1 RAILNS
7 LRESPMARKQS
18 PTLTEAELPIM
29 EILWQKGSAVVTD
42 VVGALSNSVVA
53 YNTVLTTLRILERKG
68 YVRHTKEG
76 RAFVYHP
83 VVERGEASRKAVR
96 NLVKRFF
103 QDSPELLILNVL
115 EDEQLDES
123 ELSRLKRLISG
134 EGGGAQRT
142 GLNWRMWRR
151 PWRYRAH
158 STAS

>member
-1 RAILNS
+1 
-7 LRESPMARKQS
+7 MARRQS

-29 EILWQKGSAVVTD
+29 EVLWEKGSAAVTD
-42 VVGALSNSVVA
+42 VVGTLANSAVA

-96 NLVKRFF
+96 NLMKRFF

-115 EDEQLDES
+115 EDELLDEQ
-123 ELSRLKRLISG
+123 EISRLRRLIAE
-134 EGGGAQRT
+134 EGGGGQ
-142 GLNWRMWRR
+142 
-151 PWRYRAH
+151 
-158 STAS
+158 

>member
-1 RAILNS
+1 
-7 LRESPMARKQS
+7 MARKQS

-115 EDEQLDES
+115 EDEQLDEG
-123 ELSRLKRLISG
+123 ELSRLKRLIAGEHSG
-134 EGGGAQRT
+134 EGGGK
-142 GLNWRMWRR
+142 
-151 PWRYRAH
+151 
-158 STAS
+158 

>member
-1 RAILNS
+1 
-7 LRESPMARKQS
+7 MARKQS

-29 EILWQKGSAVVTD
+29 DILWQKGSAVVTD
-42 VVGALSNSVVA
+42 VVAGLANSAVA

-115 EDEQLDES
+115 EDEQLAES
-123 ELSRLKRLISG
+123 ELERLKRLISG
-134 EGGGAQRT
+134 DVMGEGGGK
-142 GLNWRMWRR
+142 
-151 PWRYRAH
+151 
-158 STAS
+158 

>member
-1 RAILNS
+1 
-7 LRESPMARKQS
+7 MARKQS

-29 EILWQKGSAVVTD
+29 EILWDRGCAVVTD
-42 VVGALSNSVVA
+42 VVAGMANPAVA
-53 YNTVLTTLRILERKG
+53 YNTILTTLRILERKG

-115 EDEQLDES
+115 EDERLDEN
-123 ELSRLKRLISG
+123 ELSRLKRLIAG
-134 EGGGAQRT
+134 EGGGAQ
-142 GLNWRMWRR
+142 
-151 PWRYRAH
+151 
-158 STAS
+158 

>member
-1 RAILNS
+1 
-7 LRESPMARKQS
+7 MARKQS
-18 PTLTEAELPIM
+18 ITLTEAELPIM
-29 EILWQKGSAVVTD
+29 EIIWTKGSAAVTD
-42 VVGALSNSVVA
+42 VVEGMTDSQVA

-96 NLVKRFF
+96 NLMKRFF

-115 EDEQLDES
+115 EDEQLDGS

-134 EGGGAQRT
+134 ERSSEGGAQ
-142 GLNWRMWRR
+142 
-151 PWRYRAH
+151 
-158 STAS
+158 

>member
-1 RAILNS
+1 
-7 LRESPMARKQS
+7 MARKQS

-29 EILWQKGSAVVTD
+29 EILWDKGSAVVTD
-42 VVGALSNSVVA
+42 VVSGLANSSVA

-96 NLVKRFF
+96 NLMKRFF

-115 EDEQLDES
+115 EDEHLEEA
-123 ELSRLKRLISG
+123 ELGRLKRMIAG
-134 EGGGAQRT
+134 EGGGT
-142 GLNWRMWRR
+142 L
-151 PWRYRAH
+151 
-158 STAS
+158 

>member
-1 RAILNS
+1 
-7 LRESPMARKQS
+7 MARKQS
-18 PTLTEAELPIM
+18 PTLTEAEFPIM
-29 EILWQKGSAVVTD
+29 NILWERGSAVVTD
-42 VVGALSNSVVA
+42 VVAGMSDSTVA

-115 EDEQLDES
+115 GDEQLPEA
-123 ELSRLKRLISG
+123 ELVRLKRLIAG
-134 EGGGAQRT
+134 EAGGVE
-142 GLNWRMWRR
+142 
-151 PWRYRAH
+151 
-158 STAS
+158 

>member
-1 RAILNS
+1 
-7 LRESPMARKQS
+7 MARKQS
-18 PTLTEAELPIM
+18 STLTEAELPIM
-29 EILWQKGSAVVTD
+29 DVLWQKGSAVVTD
-42 VVGALSNSVVA
+42 VVAGLANSAVA

-115 EDEQLDES
+115 EDEQLAES
-123 ELSRLKRLISG
+123 ELDRLKRLISG
-134 EGGGAQRT
+134 NVMGEGGGK
-142 GLNWRMWRR
+142 
-151 PWRYRAH
+151 
-158 STAS
+158 

>member
-1 RAILNS
+1 
-7 LRESPMARKQS
+7 MARKQS

-29 EILWQKGSAVVTD
+29 DILWEKGSAVVTD
-42 VVGALSNSVVA
+42 VVAALASHAVA

-96 NLVKRFF
+96 NLMKRFF

-115 EDEQLDES
+115 EDEALAET
-123 ELSRLKRLISG
+123 EIVRLKRLIAG
-134 EGGGAQRT
+134 EGGGT
-142 GLNWRMWRR
+142 L
-151 PWRYRAH
+151 
-158 STAS
+158 

>member
-1 RAILNS
+1 
-7 LRESPMARKQS
+7 MARKQS
-18 PTLTEAELPIM
+18 STLTEAELPIM
-29 EILWQKGSAVVTD
+29 DILWEKGSAVVTD
-42 VVGALSNSVVA
+42 VVAGLSNTAVA

-115 EDEQLDES
+115 EDEQLAES
-123 ELSRLKRLISG
+123 ELDRLKRLISG
-134 EGGGAQRT
+134 DVMGEGGGK
-142 GLNWRMWRR
+142 
-151 PWRYRAH
+151 
-158 STAS
+158 

>member
-1 RAILNS
+1 
-7 LRESPMARKQS
+7 MARKQS
-18 PTLTEAELPIM
+18 STLTEAELPIM

-42 VVGALSNSVVA
+42 VVGSLSNSAVA

-83 VVERGEASRKAVR
+83 VVARGEASRKAVR

-103 QDSPELLILNVL
+103 QNSPELLILNVL
-115 EDEQLDES
+115 EDEQLDEG

-134 EGGGAQRT
+134 DILNEGGGVE
-142 GLNWRMWRR
+142 
-151 PWRYRAH
+151 
-158 STAS
+158 

>member
-1 RAILNS
+1 
-7 LRESPMARKQS
+7 MARKQS

-29 EILWQKGSAVVTD
+29 DILWQKGSAVVTD
-42 VVGALSNSVVA
+42 VVAGLDNSAVA

-115 EDEQLDES
+115 EDEGLEEG
-123 ELSRLKRLISG
+123 ELARLKRMISG
-134 EGGGAQRT
+134 ENPNNGGDAR
-142 GLNWRMWRR
+142 
-151 PWRYRAH
+151 
-158 STAS
+158 

>member
-1 RAILNS
+1 
-7 LRESPMARKQS
+7 MARKQS

-29 EILWQKGSAVVTD
+29 DILWQKGSAVVTD
-42 VVGALSNSVVA
+42 VVAGLSNSAVA

-115 EDEQLDES
+115 EDEQLDET
-123 ELSRLKRLISG
+123 ELSRLKRLIAG
-134 EGGGAQRT
+134 EGGGAQ
-142 GLNWRMWRR
+142 
-151 PWRYRAH
+151 
-158 STAS
+158 

>member
-1 RAILNS
+1 
-7 LRESPMARKQS
+7 MARKQS

-29 EILWQKGSAVVTD
+29 EILWGKGSAGVTD
-42 VVGALSNSVVA
+42 VVGAMPNSVVA

-103 QDSPELLILNVL
+103 QNSPELLILNVL

-123 ELSRLKRLISG
+123 EMERLKRLISG
-134 EGGGAQRT
+134 EMGGAQ
-142 GLNWRMWRR
+142 
-151 PWRYRAH
+151 
-158 STAS
+158 